1 MLHALD
7 NISQH
12 PVELFAGAPFA
23 HRLHS
28 RHPARLHDRLRCP
41 APGKQHCLTC
51 RATQV
56 RRAPGQAPCMQE
68 PAPPLLPPPPPP
80 ALAAACG
87 YLYLTLPATTMLPQR
102 RPNHGR
108 QPAAAQEAQAA
119 HH

>member
-1 MLHALD
+1 
-7 NISQH
+7 
-12 PVELFAGAPFA
+12 
-23 HRLHS
+23 
-28 RHPARLHDRLRCP
+28 
-41 APGKQHCLTC
+41 
-51 RATQV
+51 
-56 RRAPGQAPCMQE
+56 MQE